1 MTAPSTDR
9 EQRTVQESTLYDI
22 FRTQK
27 EMEKDITMAKK
38 YLRNWEKRAMSGM
51 TADEIDA
58 VKQRA
63 SEADE

>member
-1 MTAPSTDR
+1 MPSTDR
-9 EQRTVQESTLYDI
+9 EQRTVQEATLYDI
-22 FRTQK
+22 YRTQQVL
-27 EMEKDITMAKK
+27 EKDAEMARK

-63 SEADE
+63 TEANE